1 MPYYYDKL
9 FNNPR
14 EVIDYF
20 LRDDWFRT
28 KDKYHATGVGMSS
41 MLFRGQSDANWNLI
55 PAAFRPNLLDGFALQ
70 PPSLYENDEP
80 IRRRL
85 GRQLSAELQAINI
98 FLRNADSL
106 GISTP
111 IDYTSTKHSI
121 DLINAAL
128 KDVNEHSFEESFPHE
143 SLQRAAALAQ
153 HHGVPTRFLDW
164 TESPLIACYFAA
176 YNASIF
182 SEYPTRNDQE
192 ISIIF
197 ITSNHLYDE
206 NSAIELIRAPRHE
219 SSHLL
224 QQQCVF
230 TSIKNANKFFIE
242 NNRWPCLDDYS
253 KLQDDEIWGEVIP
266 EGNIQLNR
274 VRLPA
279 SEANNLL
286 KELFDLNITR
296 HSLMPTLDNA
306 AKAYSYASQ
315 LFKSS

>member
-28 KDKYHATGVGMSS
+28 KDKYDATGVGMSS
-41 MLFRGQSDANWNLI
+41 MLFRGQSDANWSLI
-55 PAAFRPNLLDGFALQ
+55 STAFRPNLLDGFALQ
-70 PPSLYENDEP
+70 PPSLYEKNEP

-98 FLRNADSL
+98 FLKSADSL

-128 KDVNEHSFEESFPHE
+128 NDLNEYSFEEPFPHE
-143 SLQRAAALAQ
+143 SLQRATALAQ
-153 HHGVPTRFLDW
+153 HHGVPTRLLDW
-164 TESPLIACYFAA
+164 TESPLVACFFAA

-182 SEYPTRNDQE
+182 STSPPKNGQE
-192 ISIIF
+192 IAIIF
-197 ITSNHLYDE
+197 ITSNHLYDDK
-206 NSAIELIRAPRHE
+206 SAVELIRAPRHE
-219 SSHLL
+219 NSHLL
-224 QQQCVF
+224 QQQGVF
-230 TSIKNANKFFIE
+230 TSIKNANKFFID
-242 NNRWPCLDDYS
+242 NNRWPSLDDYS
-253 KLQDDEIWGEVIP
+253 QSQNNEIFGEVFP
-266 EGNIQLNR
+266 EGSLQLNR

-279 SEANNLL
+279 SEANSLL
-286 KELFDLNITR
+286 KELFDLNISR

-306 AKAYSYASQ
+306 AKASSYAFQ
-315 LFKSS
+315 LFKS

>member
-9 FNNPR
+9 LKNPR

-28 KDKYHATGVGMSS
+28 KDKYDATGVGMSS

-55 PAAFRPNLLDGFALQ
+55 PTAFRPSLLDGFALQ
-70 PPSLYENDEP
+70 PPSLYENHEP

-128 KDVNEHSFEESFPHE
+128 KDANEQSFEESFPHE
-143 SLQRAAALAQ
+143 SLYRATALAQ
-153 HHGVPTRFLDW
+153 HHGVPTRLLDW
-164 TESPLIACYFAA
+164 TESPLTACYFAA
-176 YNASIF
+176 YNASVF
-182 SEYPTRNDQE
+182 SASPPRNDQE
-192 ISIIF
+192 IAIIF
-197 ITSNHLYDE
+197 ITVNHLYGQ

-219 SSHLL
+219 NSHLL
-224 QQQCVF
+224 QQQGVF
-230 TSIKNANKFFIE
+230 TSIKNANKFYIDRE
-242 NNRWPCLDDYS
+242 RWPSLNDYAQ
-253 KLQDDEIWGEVIP
+253 LQQDDIWGEVIP
-266 EGNIQLNR
+266 EGNLQLNR

-279 SEANNLL
+279 SQANDLL
-286 KELFDLNITR
+286 KLLFDLNITR

-306 AKAYSYASQ
+306 AKAFSYSSQ
-315 LFKSS
+315 LFKSN

>member
-9 FNNPR
+9 LYSPR

-28 KDKYHATGVGMSS
+28 KDKYDAAGIGMAS
-41 MLFRGQSDANWNLI
+41 MLFRGQSDTIWDLTST
-55 PAAFRPNLLDGFALQ
+55 AFRPNKLDSFALQ
-70 PPSLYENDEP
+70 PPSIYEKDEP
-80 IRRRL
+80 NRRCL

-111 IDYTSTKHSI
+111 IDYSSTKHSI
-121 DLINAAL
+121 DLINAAF
-128 KDVNEHSFEESFPHE
+128 KDSSNFNFEEPFPHE
-143 SLQRAAALAQ
+143 SLQRATALAQ

-182 SEYPTRNDQE
+182 STSPPRDDQE
-192 ISIIF
+192 IAIIF
-197 ITSNHLYDE
+197 ITSNHLYNDK
-206 NSAIELIRAPRHE
+206 SAVELIRAPRHE
-219 SSHLL
+219 NSQLL
-224 QQQCVF
+224 QQQGVF
-230 TSIKNANKFFIE
+230 TSIKNANKFFID
-242 NNRWPCLDDYS
+242 NKRWPSLDDYS
-253 KLQDDEIWGEVIP
+253 QCQNDENFGEVFP
-266 EGNIQLNR
+266 EGSLQLNR

-279 SEANNLL
+279 SQANSLL

-306 AKAYSYASQ
+306 AKAYSYAFQ
-315 LFKSS
+315 LFKA